1 MSHELNNNPIN
12 SVENNTTVN
21 LKQQYNTLKQKIE
34 DLEKNNK
41 EMLEMYKS
49 EEQRLIKSNEFF

>member
-34 DLEKNNK
+34 DLEKNNHLL
-41 EMLEMYKS
+41 MISHIL
-49 EEQRLIKSNEFF
+49 NNF